1 MLRSKLRLAGCRYSS
16 THSYSNVPIS
26 FISADEFQKSLTSNR
41 TLQRLRTLYLNQT
54 FQVHDEDFE
63 DTAHINSQRSLPMTK
78 LPKKEIFTNVMN
90 DANIAPWRKH
100 IVKWFRIGI
109 FMMKYYKNGIKNTYL
124 VSKETKLF
132 SSKYERDSKTSLI
145 TQMCKIIEFNE
156 IQYRVK
162 KDSSKIKSLPLTR
175 KEFVEYHRRKQVWK
189 IPTFFL
195 LALIFEEFTA
205 VICYVFP
212 KVAPHN
218 CLTPGG
224 FLKISRTHTNG
235 IAMTGPFKYRS
246 PYTLPKDDLYKALEK
261 SAVIEVPSWKLSVYK
276 QLEDRKISSETL
288 MQIHQYLFIDDWLL
302 LQHILNDPITNMS
315 YKELV
320 NCIWERQ
327 LYSKEEDLNKMVHDE
342 VGRNILIW
350 RLFIYWSFR
359 FEGTIS
365 AGGDKL
371 FSEKWGVNN
380 VSILNYRGHD
390 GHKFVGAKDLS
401 VLQG

>member
-1 MLRSKLRLAGCRYSS
+1 MLRSKLRLAACRYSS
-16 THSYSNVPIS
+16 THSYTNVPIS
-26 FISADEFQKSLTSNR
+26 FINADDFQKSLTSNG

-78 LPKKEIFTNVMN
+78 LPKQEIFSKVMN
-90 DANIAPWRKH
+90 DVNIAPWRRDM
-100 IVKWFRIGI
+100 VKWFRLGI

-124 VSKETKLF
+124 VAKETRPF
-132 SSKYERDSKTSLI
+132 SNKYERNSKTSLI
-145 TQMCKIIEFNE
+145 TQMYKTIEFNE
-156 IQYRVK
+156 IEYRVK
-162 KDSSKIKSLPLTR
+162 KETSKIKSLPLTR
-175 KEFVEYHRRKQVWK
+175 KEFVEYHRRNQVWK

-205 VICYVFP
+205 VICYIFP

-224 FLKISRTHTNG
+224 FAKISKTHTNS
-235 IAMTGPFKYRS
+235 IAMEGSLQYRS
-246 PYTLPKDDLYKALEK
+246 PYTLPKDDLYLAIEK
-261 SAVIEVPSWKLSVYK
+261 SAVIEVPSWKVSIYK
-276 QLEDRKISSETL
+276 QLEDRKILAETL
-288 MQIHQYLFIDDWLL
+288 MHIHQYLFIDDWLL
-302 LQHILNDPITNMS
+302 LQHILNDPITKMS
-315 YKELV
+315 YQELV

-342 VGRNILIW
+342 VGRSTLIW

-359 FEGTIS
+359 FDGTIS

-380 VSILNYRGHD
+380 VSILNFRGHH
-390 GHKFVGAKDLS
+390 GHSFIGAKDLS